1 MLASLMTVVATFG
14 AILLLMVALVAYG
27 WQQICE
33 LVIYI
38 IGIIGDTII
47 LPFL

>member
-1 MLASLMTVVATFG
+1 MLAGLTTFFVAFG
-14 AILLLMVALVAYG
+14 AIILLMAALVAYG

-33 LVIYI
+33 LAIYI
-38 IGIIGDTII
+38 IGIIGDTVI

>member
-1 MLASLMTVVATFG
+1 MLASLMTVVAVFG
-14 AILLLMVALVAYG
+14 AILLLTAVLVAYG

-38 IGIIGDTII
+38 LGIIGDTII

>member
-1 MLASLMTVVATFG
+1 MLASLMTVVAVFG
-14 AILLLMVALVAYG
+14 AILLLMAALVAYG

>member
-1 MLASLMTVVATFG
+1 MLASLTTVFVAFG
-14 AILLLMVALVAYG
+14 AILLLVAALVAYG

-38 IGIIGDTII
+38 IGIIGDAIL

>member
-1 MLASLMTVVATFG
+1 MLAGLTTVFVALG
-14 AILLLMVALVAYG
+14 AILLVMAALVAYG

-33 LVIYI
+33 LAIYI
-38 IGIIGDTII
+38 IGIIGDTVI

>member
-1 MLASLMTVVATFG
+1 MLAGLTTVFAAFG
-14 AILLLMVALVAYG
+14 AIILLMAALVAYG

-38 IGIIGDTII
+38 IGIIGDTVI

>member
-1 MLASLMTVVATFG
+1 MLASLMAVVATFG

-38 IGIIGDTII
+38 IGIIGDAII

>member
-1 MLASLMTVVATFG
+1 MVFAAFG
-14 AILLLMVALVAYG
+14 AIILLMAALVAYG

-33 LVIYI
+33 LFIYI
-38 IGIIGDTII
+38 LGVIGDTVI

>member
-1 MLASLMTVVATFG
+1 MLASLMTVIATFG

>member
-1 MLASLMTVVATFG
+1 MLAGLTTFFVALG
-14 AILLLMVALVAYG
+14 AILLLIAALVAYG

-33 LVIYI
+33 LIIYI
-38 IGIIGDTII
+38 IGIIGDTVI

>member
-1 MLASLMTVVATFG
+1 MLASLMTVVTTFG